1 MLTAEYDK
9 HPYPSD
15 RVFNVD
21 ETGLTVVQTKIPH
34 VIGLKGK
41 RQVGAI
47 TSAERGS
54 LVTVICCMS
63 AGGTF
68 VPPMMIFPRKNMT
81 DTLMRGAPPASLG
94 TCHPS
99 GWIQMDLFTEW
110 FHHFLQT
117 TRPSE
122 ESPVLLIL
130 DGHNTH
136 TRNLQIIDLA
146 RKNHVTV
153 VSIRPHTSHK
163 TQPLDKTFMGPLKT
177 YYSLLAM
184 PNRTCCCYWVQSY
197 GDIPTYLQCQTGLVA
212 ATGFKVTGIYPCDRT
227 VFKDVDFLPSES
239 SSQTEAIPSPD
250 VNIQSPPST
259 RLQFSDHSSCASTPA
274 AQNDRDAGIPH
285 NPFRLSDVDL
295 QEAGPSNQP
304 TTYVSARHIMP
315 VPAPKRKTSNR
326 GRKPSSAAVI
336 TSSPYKMELEKALNN
351 AKKLPRKGKSK
362 TRQLKPCNRKLE
374 FKEKSD
380 SDSISSV
387 ESVMEMPVGEMPAK
401 EDDALC
407 IFEERLFQMMFEGN
421 FGLGAYFV
429 IHGAILCALGV
440 KMSITFVTFASEH
453 FIK

>member
-21 ETGLTVVQTKIPH
+21 ETELTVVQTKIPH

-94 TCHPS
+94 RCHRS
-99 GWIQMDLFTEW
+99 GWIQTDLFTEW
-110 FHHFLQT
+110 FQHFLQT

-130 DGHNTH
+130 DEHNTD
-136 TRNLQIIDLA
+136 TRNPQIIDLA
-146 RKNHVTV
+146 RKNHVTI
-153 VSIRPHTSHK
+153 VSIPPHTSHK

-177 YYSLLAM
+177 YYSEFVRQFLRHNTR
-184 PNRTCCCYWVQSY
+184 PVGPY
-197 GDIPTYLQCQTGLVA
+197 DIAELFGKAYLQCQTGLIA

-315 VPAPKRKTSNR
+315 VPAPERKTSNR

-336 TSSPYKMELEKALNN
+336 TSSPYKMELEKTLNN

-362 TRQLKPCNRKLE
+362 TRQLKPCNRELE

-380 SDSISSV
+380 SDSISSG
-387 ESVMEMPVGEMPAK
+387 ESVMEK
-401 EDDALC
+401 L
-407 IFEERLFQMMFEGN
+407 
-421 FGLGAYFV
+421 
-429 IHGAILCALGV
+429 
-440 KMSITFVTFASEH
+440 
-453 FIK
+453 